1 MSWIRRRDWHILS
14 VGDAVFTQ
22 DARFQLHRDVGGG
35 SKWTLMI
42 KFLEEKDEGTYVCQV
57 GGTNLVFCVIL
68 FNLFNCVVSNEPL
81 HQPFAIKLQRGD
93 SSFNS
98 VMLIMQIS

>member
-1 MSWIRRRDWHILS
+1 M
-14 VGDAVFTQ
+14 FTQ

-68 FNLFNCVVSNEPL
+68 FNLFNCVVRNEPL

>member
-22 DARFQLHRDVGGG
+22 DARFQLHRDGGGGGDG

-57 GGTNLVFCVIL
+57 GIL
-68 FNLFNCVVSNEPL
+68 P
-81 HQPFAIKLQRGD
+81 
-93 SSFNS
+93 S
-98 VMLIMQIS
+98 VLL